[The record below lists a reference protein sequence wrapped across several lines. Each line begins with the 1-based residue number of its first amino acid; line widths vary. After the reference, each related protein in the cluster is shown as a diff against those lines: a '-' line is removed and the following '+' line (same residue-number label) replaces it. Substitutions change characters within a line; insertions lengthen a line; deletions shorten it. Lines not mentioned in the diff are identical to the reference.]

1 MAEKVTKMFYD
12 LLSKTDMTGSKG
24 KLTEDE
30 RVSVNIEKLAQNK
43 REKDASVLRN
53 KIKFVSKIAKMQ
65 KTLREESENIV
76 KIKVQKLGLF
86 YYRHLFFLFIY

>member
-76 KIKVQKLGLF
+76 KIKVQKSGSF
-86 YYRHLFFLFIY
+86 Y